1 LSNYLRPSHR
11 GPVME
16 SWTAAAIPD
25 LLAGAIIVYLFAA
38 ASF

>member
-1 LSNYLRPSHR
+1 
-11 GPVME
+11 ME
-16 SWTAAAIPD
+16 SWTAAAIPA